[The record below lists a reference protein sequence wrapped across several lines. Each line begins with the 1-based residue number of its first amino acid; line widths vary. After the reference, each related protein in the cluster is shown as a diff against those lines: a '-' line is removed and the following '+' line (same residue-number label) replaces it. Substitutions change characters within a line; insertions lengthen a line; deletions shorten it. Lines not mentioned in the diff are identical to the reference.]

1 MIVAIGA
8 ALLGAVSGSLGTY
21 AVLRRQSL
29 LGDAISHAAL
39 PGVAIAFL
47 LTGSKTPLILVL
59 GAALA
64 GWLGTLLILS
74 IVRLTRIKYDSA
86 LGIVLSTF
94 FGFGLVLHT
103 LIQRTG
109 NANQAGLD
117 TFLFGQAATVL
128 ESDVLTIGILG
139 GVAIIIMFVF
149 WKELKLLVFDEGFAA
164 SLGFP
169 IRVLDI
175 LLTSLL
181 VIAIVLGLQAVG
193 AVLMSAML
201 VAPAVAARQWTNKL
215 SLMMFLAA
223 CFGALAGRT
232 KLVKEDAAIGLT
244 FPALFSIGVILIS
257 KFAGSV
263 HLDMDAV
270 LLGELAYAHLNRLEV
285 FGYNLG
291 PVSLYV
297 MGTILLLN
305 LAFIL
310 LFYKEL
316 KLATF
321 DASLAAALGF
331 APTLIHYGLMTLVS
345 VTTVGAFDAVG
356 SILVVALIAGPPAT
370 AYLIT
375 NRLSVMLTLSAV
387 IGSVNAVSG
396 YWVAYLFDVSIAG
409 SIATMTLLVFG
420 LVFLVVP
427 SRGLIAIARRRTRQ
441 KWEFAQTMLVIH
453 LFNHEGLPEAE
464 AESEIAHLHEHL
476 RWDPEFATHVVK
488 YALNNR
494 CVSQEETLLTLTEHG
509 RAVAQQ
515 ALVQ

>member
-1 MIVAIGA
+1 MANLSILTHLDYTLMIVSIGA

-223 CFGALAGRT
+223 CFGALAG
-232 KLVKEDAAIGLT
+232 
-244 FPALFSIGVILIS
+244 
-257 KFAGSV
+257 
-263 HLDMDAV
+263 
-270 LLGELAYAHLNRLEV
+270 
-285 FGYNLG
+285 
-291 PVSLYV
+291 VS
-297 MGTILLLN
+297 GTIISSSASRIPTGPTIVLC
-305 LAFIL
+305 
-310 LFYKEL
+310 
-316 KLATF
+316 ATVVVGLSI
-321 DASLAAALGF
+321 AF
-331 APTLIHYGLMTLVS
+331 APNRGLLW
-345 VTTVGAFDAVG
+345 GWLRHQRNKQG
-356 SILVVALIAGPPAT
+356 LKVA
-370 AYLIT
+370 T
-375 NRLSVMLTLSAV
+375 NRVLKQPQR
-387 IGSVNAVSG
+387 GS
-396 YWVAYLFDVSIAG
+396 
-409 SIATMTLLVFG
+409 
-420 LVFLVVP
+420 
-427 SRGLIAIARRRTRQ
+427 
-441 KWEFAQTMLVIH
+441 E
-453 LFNHEGLPEAE
+453 
-464 AESEIAHLHEHL
+464 
-476 RWDPEFATHVVK
+476 
-488 YALNNR
+488 
-494 CVSQEETLLTLTEHG
+494 
-509 RAVAQQ
+509 
-515 ALVQ
+515 